1 MRLASFSAA
10 GHEGFGIVTDDGI
23 IELTGRLSG
32 RQQTLQDV
40 LEAGVLE
47 EAAQIA
53 AEADSDYGFEDV
65 EWRLPI
71 PDPEKIYCV
80 GQNYAA
86 HITEMGYELPEHPS
100 IFARFPRTFVPH
112 QGSMIMPSHS
122 EHFDYEGEMTI
133 VIRSEARH
141 VSEADALDYVA
152 GYTICN
158 DGSVRDWQ
166 ARGPQVAPG
175 KNWEFSGMLGPWIT
189 TSDEA
194 GDPANM
200 ALTTRINGEIRQQG
214 NTSDLVFSAAHLVS
228 YISTFITLM
237 PGDMITTGSPAGV
250 AVGFDPP
257 KWLKPGDHVEIEI
270 ETLGTLSGEVIEG

>member
-1 MRLASFSAA
+1 MRLASFWVA

-53 AEADSDYGFEDV
+53 AEADSDYGLRDV

-133 VIRSEARH
+133 VIGSEARH

>member
-1 MRLASFSAA
+1 MRLASFWAA

-53 AEADSDYGFEDV
+53 AEADSDYGLEDV

-133 VIRSEARH
+133 VIGLEARH

-194 GDPANM
+194 GDPAKM

-214 NTSDLVFSAAHLVS
+214 NTSDLVFSAARLVS